1 MHRRIMM
8 MMNDLDQLCVNGVN
22 YSVQPDNEI
31 WYTTIDN
38 NKADAAVVL
47 TNYAGDKATQ
57 ILAHVFENG
66 VWKVKADRPIK
77 LIPESYIRYAPNIV
91 SISLPRPVYSLG
103 AWSMGFR
110 RFKNESP
117 NLRNI
122 IFCGNTPTQFN
133 SHFQAMTAGDIN
145 IYVPR
150 GEREAFI
157 ASKIISGTPSN
168 RVYEWGRIK

>member
-8 MMNDLDQLCVNGVN
+8 MRSDLDRLCVDGVN

-31 WYTTIDN
+31 WYITVDN
-38 NKADAAVVL
+38 NKSDAAAVL
-47 TNYAGDKATQ
+47 TNYAGDKNTQ

-103 AWSMGFR
+103 AWSLGFR
-110 RFKNESP
+110 RYKNESP

-122 IFCGNTPTQFN
+122 IFCGKTPTQFN
-133 SHFQAMTAGDIN
+133 RQFQPMTAGDIN

-150 GEREAFI
+150 GERGAFI
-157 ASKIISGTPSN
+157 ASKFGAPSN
-168 RVYEWGRIK
+168 KVYEWGRI

>member
-8 MMNDLDQLCVNGVN
+8 MMNDLDQLCVDGVN

-77 LIPESYIRYAPNIV
+77 LIPQHYIRYAPNIV
-91 SISLPRPVYSLG
+91 SISLPKQVYSFG
-103 AWSMGFR
+103 AWSLGNGR
-110 RFKNESP
+110 NITETP
-117 NLRNI
+117 NLHNV
-122 IFCGNTPTQFN
+122 IFLGKTPSQFN
-133 SHFQAMTAGDIN
+133 KQFQPMAAGNLN

-150 GEREAFI
+150 GDKEAFI
-157 ASKIISGTPSN
+157 ASGIISRTPSN
-168 RVYEWGRIK
+168 KVYEWGRI

>member
-8 MMNDLDQLCVNGVN
+8 MMNDLDQLCVDGVN

-38 NKADAAVVL
+38 NKSDAAVVL
-47 TNYAGDKATQ
+47 TNYAGDKNTQ

-77 LIPESYIRYAPNIV
+77 LIPENYIRYAPNIV
-91 SISLPRPVYSLG
+91 SISLPSQVYSLG
-103 AWSMGFR
+103 AWSLGFR
-110 RFKNESP
+110 RYKNESL
-117 NLRNI
+117 NLRNV
-122 IFCGNTPTQFN
+122 IFCGKTPTQFN
-133 SHFQAMTAGDIN
+133 SYFQSMTAGDIN

-157 ASKIISGTPSN
+157 ASKIISKTPSN
-168 RVYEWGRIK
+168 RIHEWGRI

>member
-1 MHRRIMM
+1 MNRRTFMM
-8 MMNDLDQLCVNGVN
+8 KNGLDQVCVDGVN

-38 NKADAAVVL
+38 NKADAAAVL

-57 ILAHVFENG
+57 ILAHIFENG
-66 VWKVKADRPIK
+66 IWKVKIDRPVK
-77 LIPESYIRYAPNIV
+77 LIPESYIRYAPNII
-91 SISLPRPVYSLG
+91 SISLPKQVYSLG

-122 IFCGNTPTQFN
+122 IFCGKTPTQFN
-133 SHFQAMTAGDIN
+133 SQFQCMTAGNLN

-150 GEREAFI
+150 GEKEAFI

-168 RVYEWGRIK
+168 RVYEWGRI

>member
-1 MHRRIMM
+1 MHRRTMM
-8 MMNDLDQLCVNGVN
+8 MMNDLDQLCVDGVN

-31 WYTTIDN
+31 WYITSDN
-38 NKADAAVVL
+38 NKADAATIL

-57 ILAHVFENG
+57 ILAHIFENG
-66 VWKVKADRPIK
+66 ICKVKIDRPVK
-77 LIPESYIRYAPNIV
+77 LIPENYIRYAPNII
-91 SISLPRPVYSLG
+91 SISLPKQVYSLG

-122 IFCGNTPTQFN
+122 IFLGKTPTQFN
-133 SHFQAMTAGDIN
+133 SIFLPMTAGNID
-145 IYVPR
+145 IYVPM
-150 GEREAFI
+150 GERETFI
-157 ASKIISGTPSN
+157 ASGILSRMSSN